1 MFMAHFRKTAL
12 SLGALLLLMT
22 VPYGHGADIAPPGPW
37 SVESLVAQALV
48 HNAELKFYEAEIT
61 AAKGQRTQSGLWK
74 NPELSGE
81 YGSRRITDTEGG
93 LQGDGFTRSVALTQ
107 TFEFPGKGSLRKA
120 IANKDIEIAEL
131 GLKQFQLA
139 LTARTQLLA
148 YRYQAASLNAA
159 AAEEISERCHALID
173 LLKKR
178 PLTGVSQL
186 LELRVIEGSLV
197 ELHQSAK
204 EFVQQR
210 EETRLELNALIGRP
224 SSQPLHIR
232 TKLTPPTHK
241 LDVNQLVLTG
251 LNQNLQ
257 LKGRIAE
264 LEKAVKQVSAAK
276 LEAAPDFSV
285 GPFFS
290 QDKAGDM
297 EENFGATLSTTLPLW
312 NWNQGNIATAKAR
325 REQADALLLDARR
338 KVESEIA
345 RRCRAYELSRR
356 QLDQTPDDITTKLR
370 EASDLADRQYR
381 TGAVSVQ
388 LFLEVQREF
397 LNTQKILNE
406 TAIDAWSH
414 WLDLVLLTGDDPAV
428 ALSSSRPI
436 QTEGSKIK

>member
-1 MFMAHFRKTAL
+1 MFMLPIRRKTL
-12 SLGALLLLMT
+12 TLGLALLAMA
-22 VPYGHGADIAPPGPW
+22 VANGHGADTSAFESW
-37 SVESLVAQALV
+37 NVESLVAEAV
-48 HNAELKFYEAEIT
+48 IHNAELKFYQAEVA
-61 AAKGQRTQSGLWK
+61 AAKGQRTQAGLWK
-74 NPELSGE
+74 NPEFSGE
-81 YGSRRITDTEGG
+81 YGSRRVTDTTGE

-139 LTARTQLLA
+139 LTARAQMLA
-148 YRYQAASLNAA
+148 YRYQSAATNAA
-159 AAEEISERCHALID
+159 AAEEISERSRALIE

-178 PLTGVSQL
+178 PVAGVAQL

-204 EFVQQR
+204 EFIQQR

-224 SSQPLHIR
+224 SSQPLVIQS
-232 TKLTPPTHK
+232 KLTPPSHK
-241 LDVNQLVLTG
+241 LDVNQLILAG
-251 LNQNLQ
+251 LSQNLQ

-264 LEKAVKQVSAAK
+264 LEKAIRQVSAAK

-290 QDKAGDM
+290 QDKAGDL
-297 EENFGATLSTTLPLW
+297 EENFGGTLSMTLPLW
-312 NWNQGNIATAKAR
+312 NWNQGNVATAKAR
-325 REQADALLLDARR
+325 REQADALLLEARR

-345 RRCRAYELSRR
+345 RRCRAYELSRKL
-356 QLDQTPDDITTKLR
+356 LDQMPEDIIAKLR
-370 EASDLADRQYR
+370 DASDLADRQYR
-381 TGAVSVQ
+381 TGAVNVQ

-406 TAIDAWSH
+406 ATMDVWSN
-414 WLDLVLLTGDDPAV
+414 WLDLVLLTGGA
-428 ALSSSRPI
+428 
-436 QTEGSKIK
+436 TEGKK